1 MDKICNLN
9 KFLKML
15 CRVVFACF
23 FTIMF
28 FGTDFQNKYN
38 AYVLVFCIYIAHRM
52 NVKDKR
58 KTYRVQTLGCF
69 SSKPNLPAL
78 AGSG

>member
-1 MDKICNLN
+1 
-9 KFLKML
+9 
-15 CRVVFACF
+15 
-23 FTIMF
+23 
-28 FGTDFQNKYN
+28 
-38 AYVLVFCIYIAHRM
+38 M

-58 KTYRVQTLGCF
+58 KTYRVHTLGCF